1 MPRFLAQVRRKK
13 RSQILKRRRK
23 MDSFNLFASQTLGT
37 VFYTICVFV
46 AGAWVGPKF
55 FGWVGKFLP
64 WNKD

>member
-1 MPRFLAQVRRKK
+1 
-13 RSQILKRRRK
+13 